1 METKNKRILTALVA
15 LASLIFSG
23 YIGYK
28 VWGLSQS
35 FEDAILVL
43 TKKKTKDEV
52 ILSKGAT
59 KEDIQNIKDS
69 TSDEVQQIKM
79 MLLTLNNNTIAA
91 FTDIQ
96 RKQDELALQLND
108 VSNSTA
114 ELYETVYHINKSFK
128 AKTYSSYKSSGIK
141 EFIRPED
148 KQIQNLSECDDW
160 RCIFNVTPDGRF
172 TV

>member
-114 ELYETVYHINKSFK
+114 
-128 AKTYSSYKSSGIK
+128 
-141 EFIRPED
+141 
-148 KQIQNLSECDDW
+148 
-160 RCIFNVTPDGRF
+160 
-172 TV
+172 